1 MERIP
6 AASAMDWSIDLDRG
20 LRSRHHATR
29 VRALDAVSPRLRQLC
44 ACAGAPSPA
53 PVASAYGV
61 LPGEARVFAETMLLR
76 LATEFRTAD
85 GAMRAR
91 VVRTLLAAAGGRGVL
106 AGARVPEPDQ
116 LLGRIKVVYDTGSAR
131 DRALALR
138 MFGCLAEVAK
148 DSVHVRSLILSSL
161 GVSSALEVK
170 AAIFAAGCICSL
182 SEDFSWII
190 LEVFRRLIC
199 SRTSEPQVIMA
210 AIKAFSKLDCTLAV
224 IHRVHEVGKQMVLG
238 TLEDVFKSEML
249 YSLSR
254 LVSKSVILFR
264 DQVDLLLLFLNH
276 DSTPMKSMALK
287 CMCFM
292 FHRNTYHFP
301 VIRTVFG
308 RLLPLLDEDDFSLDC
323 KSDVLR
329 ILQKIFCGKAL
340 STHHFNGSELS
351 KLLLAAE
358 NSLDSSSL
366 EMQGTALEIL
376 VEVFCILKHARPD
389 LSMTILKGS
398 SFAYAECQGVTNH
411 IALTS
416 EENGMNLPLCKI
428 ITMIANYIISLVNQ
442 VISRE
447 KEKVTSGNI
456 CVSSELDKRCIAP
469 FRLML
474 KLVTCYPC
482 AATVAIGKLRG
493 LVKELSK
500 INGNDSS
507 EVAVTSVE
515 QFLTSVALEEL
526 STSNGNVEL
535 LATSVEASHIE
546 TSIGMGKLDSSKL
559 DGKNKKSIAHDLTLF
574 MFKFAN
580 ACHDLLCKAS
590 GARYNLHDSMK
601 DLIECVHQNDSQ
613 YWGTYEAFHLIM
625 CACISQYTCKIR
637 DGNQESGYSKEEP
650 NFFLTPS
657 VWIAQELCALRM
669 TKMLIKK
676 QKYWEAYRSSMYCC
690 RKGLWFTAS
699 FVFRKLAD
707 AFNPGSFSCWLKS
720 LLLFSAGEI
729 EMKLLLFPSATIKL
743 VGELKADCDLSKD
756 LYCAETDTDSILSGS
771 EELHSHRAKITSI
784 CGRTCLANEALESNA
799 SSDYEFFF
807 QRWFISLRSSFLEI
821 LTDVLGIISANSSA
835 HDGTEDHLNVSGE
848 LIQGQILA
856 LASCSLRLSDLAKS
870 YDLLAASHMDMD
882 RHSSSSLARL
892 AFMCSLLAFCTACFV
907 DFSRA
912 YSDVEPC
919 KLPKRFSHA
928 SVLQDL
934 HGRVDGPARQIVSQL
949 QQFMPTYYDAQ
960 VCLQSSVQ
968 MNGSG
973 DLEKDSYSLCH
984 FAVASLLCAYGNANA
999 SGRTNG
1005 ADCLYSSHGG
1015 LQLLSSILQ
1024 KFMELPF
1031 VVPKYFFRV
1040 RPCLGAELYLFDSNP
1055 ANKNGISVE
1064 PGFQL
1069 SLTLCMQWKRVLER
1083 TAIRPVKLYCILAAS
1098 SAPCLD
1104 AAGTRSKQFDPRKT
1118 AEMVELNSKLL
1129 WYIKS
1134 DLIKGRDG
1142 KDSQSGSEMVTGFAC
1157 FEPADSGQGFS
1168 SCLLDVSSFP
1178 EGSYPIKWHAC
1189 CVDEN
1194 GSYFS
1199 LLPLNDGAV
1208 FSVRK
1213 S

>member
-29 VRALDAVSPRLRQLC
+29 LRALEDAGLRLRQLC
-44 ACAGAPSPA
+44 ACAGAAAPA

-76 LATEFRTAD
+76 LATEFRTAE

-91 VVRTLLAAAGGRGVL
+91 VVRTLLTAAGRRGSL
-106 AGARVPEPDQ
+106 AGARVAEPDQ
-116 LLGRIKVVYDTGSAR
+116 LLRRVKAVYDTGSAR

-138 MFGCLAEVAK
+138 VFGCLAEVAK

-170 AAIFAAGCICSL
+170 AAIFAAGCICRL

-238 TLEDVFKSEML
+238 TLEDVFKSEIL

-276 DSTPMKSMALK
+276 DSSPMKSMALK

-292 FHRNTYHFP
+292 FHRNTYHVP
-301 VIRTVFG
+301 IIRTVFG
-308 RLLPLLDEDDFSLDC
+308 RLLPLIDDDDFSLDC
-323 KSDVLR
+323 KGDLLR

-340 STHHFNGSELS
+340 SIHHFNGSELS

-358 NSLDSSSL
+358 SSLDSSSL

-376 VEVFCILKHARPD
+376 VEVFCILKQARPD

-398 SFAYAECQGVTNH
+398 SFAYAECQGITNNTPL
-411 IALTS
+411 IS
-416 EENGMNLPLCKI
+416 EENGMNIPLCKI
-428 ITMIANYIISLVNQ
+428 ITMIVNYIISLVNQ
-442 VISRE
+442 VISNE
-447 KEKVTSGNI
+447 KKKVTSGSI
-456 CVSSELDKRCIAP
+456 CMSSELDKRYIAS

-474 KLVTCYPC
+474 KLVTCYPS
-482 AATVAIGKLRG
+482 AAAVALGKLRG
-493 LVKELSK
+493 LVKELYR
-500 INGNDSS
+500 INGSGYP

-515 QFLTSVALEEL
+515 QFQTSVALEEL
-526 STSNGNVEL
+526 SSSNGNVEH
-535 LATSVEASHIE
+535 LATSIEASRSE
-546 TSIGMGKLDSSKL
+546 TIIGKGKLDSSEL
-559 DGKNKKSIAHDLTLF
+559 DHKNKKSIAHDLTLF
-574 MFKFAN
+574 MLKFAN
-580 ACHDLLCKAS
+580 ACHDVLCKTS
-590 GARYNLHDSMK
+590 GARYILHDSMK
-601 DLIECVHQNDSQ
+601 DLIRCVHQNDSQ
-613 YWGTYEAFHLIM
+613 YLDTYEAFHLIM
-625 CACISQYTCKIR
+625 CACIARDTCKIG
-637 DGNQESGYSKEEP
+637 DVNQESGYSKEEP
-650 NFFLTPS
+650 KFFLTPS

-676 QKYWEAYRSSMYCC
+676 QKYWEAYRSSMFCC

-707 AFNPGSFSCWLKS
+707 VFNPGSFSCWLKS

-743 VGELKADCDLSKD
+743 VGELKADCDLSED
-756 LYCAETDTDSILSGS
+756 LYCAETDTDSIFSGS
-771 EELHSHRAKITSI
+771 QELHCHQTKITSI

-807 QRWFISLRSSFLEI
+807 QRWFISLRSSFLET
-821 LTDVLGIISANSSA
+821 LTDVLRFVSANSSA
-835 HDGTEDHLNVSGE
+835 HEGREDHLNVSE
-848 LIQGQILA
+848 EFIQGQILA

-892 AFMCSLLAFCTACFV
+892 ALMCSLLAFCTAYCV
-907 DFSRA
+907 DFSTA
-912 YSDVEPC
+912 YSDAEQC

-934 HGRVDGPARQIVSQL
+934 HGRVDGSDRQIVSQL
-949 QQFMPTYYDAQ
+949 QQFMPTYFGAQ
-960 VCLQSSVQ
+960 VCLQSSGR
-968 MNGSG
+968 MNCSG

-984 FAVASLLCAYGNANA
+984 FAVASLLCARENAKS
-999 SGRTNG
+999 SGWTNG
-1005 ADCLYSSHGG
+1005 ADCLYSLPGG

-1024 KFMELPF
+1024 KFLELPF

-1040 RPCLGAELYLFDSNP
+1040 RPCLGAELYMFDSNP
-1055 ANKNGISVE
+1055 ADKNRMSVE

-1069 SLTLCMQWKRVLER
+1069 SLTLCMQWKHVLER

-1104 AAGTRSKQFDPRKT
+1104 AAGTSKQFEPRKT

-1129 WYIKS
+1129 RYIKS
-1134 DLIKGRDG
+1134 DLIKGRDR
-1142 KDSQSGSEMVTGFAC
+1142 KDSQFGSDMVTAFAP

-1189 CVDEN
+1189 CVNEN